1 MFKIVTRFLI
11 FSRMMLLRGDNTEEN
26 VRKALGEGDG
36 SLKEKFRNESE
47 PGCLLVCGSSQM
59 LPLAKKYFYSSFD
72 EVIHGNEIKWAT

>member
-1 MFKIVTRFLI
+1 MMNLI
-11 FSRMMLLRGDNTEEN
+11 IRMMLLRGGKCEET

-36 SLKEKFRNESE
+36 SFKEEFRNESE

-72 EVIHGNEIKWAT
+72 EVILGNEIKWAT

>member
-1 MFKIVTRFLI
+1 
-11 FSRMMLLRGDNTEEN
+11 MMLLRGGNSEETG
-26 VRKALGEGDG
+26 RKELGEGDG

>member
-1 MFKIVTRFLI
+1 MFWKISI
-11 FSRMMLLRGDNTEEN
+11 IPRMMLIKGANTEET

-36 SLKEKFRNESE
+36 SLKEEFRNDSE

-72 EVIHGNEIKWAT
+72 EVIRGNEIKWAT